1 MPKQLSEAQTKLET
15 VQRQLETAKAEVTK
29 PFAQEAELAEK
40 LERLSALNALL
51 NMDEKGDDA
60 LGMDD
65 APEEEN
71 GGQETSG
78 HDVQKSAQEEK
89 TSERPETGER
99 AANVPIPYPVEN
111 ARHDYTMGSGGLR
124 AAAAMAD
131 KPVQRASL
139 KEKLAAYKAQVS
151 GADTDKAKRKKETL

>member
-1 MPKQLSEAQTKLET
+1 
-15 VQRQLETAKAEVTK
+15 
-29 PFAQEAELAEK
+29 
-40 LERLSALNALL
+40 
-51 NMDEKGDDA
+51 MDEKGDEA
-60 LGMDD
+60 VGMDD

-78 HDVQKSAQEEK
+78 HDVQKSAQTEK

-99 AANVPIPYPVEN
+99 AANTPIPYPVEN
-111 ARHDYTMGSGGLR
+111 ARHDYTIGSGGLK

-131 KPVQRASL
+131 KPAQRASL